1 MENKIKNKLLISSIT
16 LIILSLII
24 SVIVINKL
32 TLDKPVFLK
41 VYKDVDISKGENGYI
56 LNEWGIELKY
66 ISNIKDERQVISINF
81 KESQD
86 LKFDVIQ
93 NSNNSFGFINNIEN
107 GNEEI
112 YGRYQVNN
120 FYIQFSPMTDIS
132 KIEKETILKE
142 ATILF
147 NDNHT
152 MDVDLGKIALYK
164 IDNSDYVLEGQGSS
178 SSTDGSSRTIY
189 SVKKDIEV
197 VDVYSPLF
205 DETRD
210 LFDFSLSKHDN
221 INSSDK
227 IYAEKDYLYLNSMF
241 YEIDD
246 IERKLYSYDIKP
258 IIYMKDKEGNELKQ
272 RVYNINREPIFTYKD
287 IYLYLK
293 SKGEI

>member
-1 MENKIKNKLLISSIT
+1 MENKIQNKLLISSIT

-41 VYKDVDISKGENGYI
+41 VYKDVDINKGESGYV
-56 LNEWGIELKY
+56 LNEWDMSFKY
-66 ISNIKDERQVISINF
+66 ISNIKDERKIVSIGF
-81 KESQD
+81 KEVPD

-93 NSNNSFGFINNIEN
+93 SYNNSFGFINNIEN
-107 GNEEI
+107 GNGEI
-112 YGRYQVNN
+112 YGRYQVNT
-120 FYIQFSPMTDIS
+120 FYIQLSPMVDIS
-132 KIEKETILKE
+132 QIEKETILKE

-147 NDNHT
+147 NDNLT
-152 MDVDLGKIALYK
+152 MDVDLGKIVLYK
-164 IDNSDYVLEGQGSS
+164 IDNSNYVLEGQSSS

-189 SVKKDIEV
+189 SLKKDIEI
-197 VDVYSPLF
+197 VDIYSALF

-210 LFDFSLSKHDN
+210 LFDFSLSKHDD

-241 YEIDD
+241 YEIED

-258 IIYMKDKEGNELKQ
+258 IIYFKDKEGNELKQ